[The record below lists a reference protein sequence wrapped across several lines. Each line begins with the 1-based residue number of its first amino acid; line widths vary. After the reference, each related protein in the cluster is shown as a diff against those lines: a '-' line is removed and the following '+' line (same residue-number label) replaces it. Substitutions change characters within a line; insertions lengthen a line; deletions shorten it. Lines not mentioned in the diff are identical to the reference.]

1 MISVVARPGDT
12 CSIATPDSAQSGL
25 HNKRTGGLPH
35 SRATYCWTKASGRRQ
50 IARDCDQRRLERREL
65 ARRPPDTPTITLLAC
80 QLSPSGRHSSAGI
93 SIFPST
99 PAEAGLSPGSFAPAS
114 AAGGGMCTPAIA
126 GTMGSLPAA
135 LSAPSVGKFPL
146 TSHSLAAPRTPRVVG
161 KKGD

>member
-12 CSIATPDSAQSGL
+12 CSIAAPDSAQSGL

-50 IARDCDQRRLERREL
+50 IARDCDQQRRLERREL
-65 ARRPPDTPTITLLAC
+65 AHRPPDTLTITLLAC
-80 QLSPSGRHSSAGI
+80 QPSPSGCHSSAGI

-99 PAEAGLSPGSFAPAS
+99 PAEVGLSPGSFAPAS
-114 AAGGGMCTPAIA
+114 AAGGGTRTPA
-126 GTMGSLPAA
+126 TAA

-146 TSHSLAAPRTPRVVG
+146 TSHFLAAPRTPRDVG